1 MSWSFKF
8 RFLFCKYTAF
18 MVLTYKSYRH
28 QKGYWYQK
36 KKGFWIP
43 WCTVSTRLI
52 FVSQTHIEDS
62 KPHGNDLIFIFRPYS
77 AIYTSCMTYEYV
89 GNLARETKHQRK
101 GHIRHV
107 DIFYSPL
114 EVSSSF
120 VPRYNGWSR
129 FLAIGDW
136 WMGWSPQVL
145 VETGGGSGS
154 GKGDEEI

>member
-1 MSWSFKF
+1 MK
-8 RFLFCKYTAF
+8 
-18 MVLTYKSYRH
+18 
-28 QKGYWYQK
+28 WY
-36 KKGFWIP
+36 
-43 WCTVSTRLI
+43 
-52 FVSQTHIEDS
+52 
-62 KPHGNDLIFIFRPYS
+62 LIFIFRPYS

-145 VETGGGSGS
+145 VETGGESGS
-154 GKGDEEI
+154 VKGDEEIWWRGHFFGCWKSFKNQKMGRFPDPKNQYWCSDASRQCQSSNYIYFKCVDLRVYHLIETAVNFC